1 MKIISTILSIAM
13 IGMGIYGLAISGGE
27 TTWWITL
34 VVGVIWLLADIIAIK
49 KNNDNNFSFD
59 VEG

>member
-1 MKIISTILSIAM
+1 MFNLKNKIMKIISTFLSLAM

-49 KNNDNNFSFD
+49 KNQ
-59 VEG
+59 E

>member
-1 MKIISTILSIAM
+1 MKIISTILSLAM

-34 VVGVIWLLADIIAIK
+34 VVGVIWLLADIFAIK
-49 KNNDNNFSFD
+49 KNQ
-59 VEG
+59 E

>member
-1 MKIISTILSIAM
+1 MFNLKNKIMKIISTILSLAM

-49 KNNDNNFSFD
+49 KNQ
-59 VEG
+59 E

>member
-1 MKIISTILSIAM
+1 MFNFKNKIMKIISTILSLAM

-49 KNNDNNFSFD
+49 KNQ
-59 VEG
+59 E

>member
-27 TTWWITL
+27 TSWWITL
-34 VVGVIWLLADIIAIK
+34 IIGVIWLIADIIAIK
-49 KNNDNNFSFD
+49 KSQ
-59 VEG
+59 E